1 MVAGTAAEYKV
12 SFGATCLQRRIGYGE
27 RPMERHDEAGVGAE
41 LTRLLSGDNRKS
53 RWLLGGMIGTAMVAT
68 WLAPRLGWHVSR
80 LRLQLGL
87 AAVWFV
93 ILVLVALYES
103 SKPGESGR

>member
-1 MVAGTAAEYKV
+1 
-12 SFGATCLQRRIGYGE
+12 
-27 RPMERHDEAGVGAE
+27 MEKEDEGGVGTE

-53 RWLLGGMIGTAMVAT
+53 RWLLVGIIGTAMVAT

-80 LRLQLGL
+80 LRLQLEL

-93 ILVLVALYES
+93 ILLLVAFHES
-103 SKPGESGR
+103 SKQRQSGR